1 MPLPSIVSHFALPI
15 AGAAG
20 LGLTWGWWS
29 VLLLRSTR
37 RPWISTASLLA
48 ATAGACFVVQHFA
61 RRPGALAFA
70 CAAAAA
76 AFAHL
81 AWRHSLQSH
90 RHG

>member
-1 MPLPSIVSHFALPI
+1 MPLRHVPQSALPI

-29 VLLLRSTR
+29 VLLLRSRR
-37 RPWISTASLLA
+37 RPWIPSAMLLA
-48 ATAGACFVVQHFA
+48 ATVGAGFAAHHFA

>member
-1 MPLPSIVSHFALPI
+1 MPHSALPI

-20 LGLTWGWWS
+20 LGLTWGWWA

-37 RPWISTASLLA
+37 RPWISAAGLLA
-48 ATAGACFVVQHFA
+48 ATVGAGFVVRHYA
-61 RRPGALAFA
+61 HRPGALAFA

-81 AWRHSLQSH
+81 AWRRSLQSQ
-90 RHG
+90 RPG